1 MTPIQEQL
9 QQFQTLTQQNQ
20 TDMKLLQQ
28 SLFLFESGSNDLF
41 NYFLLSLPNDS
52 DAYVQAMLTEV
63 RNFLDQI
70 YKLGARRIALFGL
83 GPVGCVPARV
93 LLPNPPI
100 DHCHDELN
108 QMVRTYNLGLESM
121 IKDLPMTYPGAVGV
135 YGAVYDIIQLFR
147 AIPNHYGKYSYS
159 LFHLDSSF
167 YLILLY

>member
-9 QQFQTLTQQNQ
+9 QQFQTLTQQDK

-41 NYFLLSLPNDS
+41 NYFLFSPSNDS
-52 DAYVQAMLTEV
+52 DTYVQAMLTEV

-70 YKLGARRIALFGL
+70 YKFGARRIALFGL

-93 LLPNPPI
+93 MLPNPPI

-108 QMVRTYNLGLESM
+108 RMVQTYNLSLESM
-121 IKDLPMTYPGAVGV
+121 IKDLPMIYPGAVGV
-135 YGAVYDIIQLFR
+135 FGAVYDIIQLFR
-147 AIPNHYGKYSYS
+147 AFPNRYGNYSYS
-159 LFHLDSSF
+159 LFQFDCSF
-167 YLILLY
+167 YFILLY